1 MYRNWSDVF
10 IEQGIIK
17 KGTFDA
23 TKVHIVIKPFSYE
36 NYIIV
41 LNALYNHDN
50 GSVPVSAKEK
60 TATTFVVQAVMS
72 YIQYWQFMYVAIN
85 QSCKKWE

>member
-1 MYRNWSDVF
+1 MYRNWSNVF

-60 TATTFVVQAVMS
+60 TATTFASEAFRGAGGNVI
-72 YIQYWQFMYVAIN
+72 YTILTIYV
-85 QSCKKWE
+85 CGY